1 MESLDIDHL
10 KTWIGE
16 TETVEDQITASLID
30 RFRATFYDKLWPTGD
45 AAPLGLHWCLAPPA
59 APGNA
64 LGPDGH
70 PRRGGF
76 LPPVPLPSRM
86 WAGGDLTFHEP
97 LRAGD
102 RVTRSSRIA
111 NVILK
116 QGKSGPLV
124 FVTIDHQCSVD
135 GTLAVSERQDI
146 VYKQAIAKPSATQIE
161 SPEPSVDADADAL
174 TVNAVDL
181 FRYSALTFN
190 GHRIHYDR
198 EYAQSEEGYP
208 GLVVHGPFQGTL
220 LMNRAAELCGGV
232 PARFSFRGVAP
243 LFDQTPF
250 WLRAS
255 TTADG
260 GEVWCEGVDGNPT
273 MKAEFSAR

>member
-1 MESLDIDHL
+1 MDSLDIDHL
-10 KTWIGE
+10 KTWIGQ

-30 RFRATFYDKLWPTGD
+30 RFRATFFDKLWPTGD
-45 AAPLGLHWCLAPPA
+45 DAPLGLHWCLAPPA

-70 PRRGGF
+70 PKRGGF

-86 WAGGDLTFHEP
+86 WAGGELTFHEP
-97 LRAGD
+97 LRVGD
-102 RVTRSSRIA
+102 RVARNSRIE
-111 NVILK
+111 NVTLK

-124 FVTIDHQCSVD
+124 FVTIEHQCSVE
-135 GTLAVSERQDI
+135 GQLAVAERQDI
-146 VYKQAIAKPSATQIE
+146 VYKRAAAKPSNAPIAKLV
-161 SPEPSVDADADAL
+161 EPPPADAL
-174 TVNAVDL
+174 TVGPVEL

-198 EYAQSEEGYP
+198 EYAQVDEGYP

-220 LMNRAAELCGGV
+220 LMNRAAQLCGSV
-232 PARFSFRGVAP
+232 PARFSFRGLAP
-243 LFDQTPF
+243 LFDQSPF
-250 WLRAS
+250 WLREK

-260 GEVWCEGVDGNPT
+260 GEVWCEGPDRKVT